1 MTKKLINFTTG
12 RLEEMFEKGN
22 VWYVRHYETYFDKVY
37 ILYLMGDKEKTV
49 SRENTHLVSL
59 GSGRN
64 RLDLCL
70 APFRLLKFCRQV
82 KPTSY
87 LTADLVFSWW
97 TSILIRSLLKAKVV
111 LMPVCMPHVIY
122 ASSHESLSGLP
133 LWLEKLFIK
142 LSFDTSARVLTCRA
156 FGDFVKW
163 LSDEPKIK
171 RKLRVVGVV
180 VDALPSDD
188 FLQKA
193 SPMRVNRNQTSF
205 FTLLYV
211 GRLHSEKLADQL
223 IRMIKFILTDST
235 MQLLKPI
242 QLILIGDG
250 PERKNL
256 EELAEQLGVKEHVTF
271 IGYLPSDQIANYYNK
286 ADIFVSPLTG
296 NSLREAALFG
306 LPIVAYEMDWVV
318 QLFKHNEDILFAEP
332 GNPQDM
338 ARQVI
343 RLLKEPDLAA
353 RVGGNARELAW
364 RAWGNTGIKEE
375 LARSFE

>member
-1 MTKKLINFTTG
+1 MERRLIYFGTNKLDDML
-12 RLEEMFEKGN
+12 RKGN
-22 VWYVRHYETYFDKVY
+22 VWYVRQYEAYFEEVY
-37 ILYLMGDKEKTV
+37 IVYLMGDEEKTV
-49 SRENTHLVSL
+49 SQGSTTLVSF
-59 GSGRN
+59 GRGRN
-64 RLDLCL
+64 RRDLFW
-70 APFRLLKFCRQV
+70 APYRLWKLSRKV
-82 KPTSY
+82 KPTSF
-87 LTADLVFSWW
+87 LTADMVFSWW
-97 TSILIRSLLKAKVV
+97 TSILIRSLLKAKIV

-122 ASSHESLSGLP
+122 ESSHQSMSGFP
-133 LWLEKLFIK
+133 FWLEKLFIK
-142 LSFDTSARVLTCRA
+142 LSFDASARVLTCRG

-171 RKLRVVGVV
+171 RKLRVVDAV
-180 VDALPSDD
+180 VDALPPYD

-193 SPMRVNRNQTSF
+193 SAIHLNRNQTSF

-211 GRLHSEKLADQL
+211 GRLHSEKLVDQL

-235 MQLLKPI
+235 IQLLKSI

-250 PERKNL
+250 SERKNL
-256 EELAEQLGVKEHVTF
+256 EELAQKFGVTEHVQF
-271 IGYLPSDQIANYYNK
+271 IGYLPHNQIANYYSK

-318 QLFKHNEDILFAEP
+318 QMFKHNENILFAEP

-353 RVGGNARELAW
+353 RVGRKARELAW
-364 RAWGNTGIKEE
+364 RVWGNTNIKDE